1 MNEKEQRER
10 LERALCSVK
19 EIRSALLKAKE
30 ERSPE
35 EIAIFEANIGTSIQD
50 ILTELDEIE
59 KKCKKMLDTKGSQL
73 WREIKSAFLWLLARI
88 FKKQ

>member
-10 LERALCSVK
+10 LERALCSVR